1 MYKKKTKQK
10 LFMNFMTLMT
20 LSHTGI
26 SINFMFETTMIYV
39 CVKKLSRFLGIEYRY
54 FNFCY
59 YDWPLCILLCF
70 FLFFVSCDFYFTL
83 LSVYFYW
90 NWANAWIPF
99 LSFSFGYSYKNKYY
113 FLDVVALFAMNQNL
127 FVVIPW
133 HRCNYI
139 LILRKQIGAKQNNI
153 KTNCR
158 THQTDESM
166 TSLSQ
171 SHSFVSFSSMNNW
184 LNSNLWIFQ
193 PHDQHFHLHMQ
204 VGYVAY
210 LHTFIYSFHLKDFS
224 NLKFTKKNSP
234 IYICHRKNSNKR

>member
-158 THQTDESM
+158 THQTDFIVS
-166 TSLSQ
+166 
-171 SHSFVSFSSMNNW
+171 VSFFCIFFKYEQLIKFEFMNFPTAW
-184 LNSNLWIFQ
+184 PTFPFTYASRLCSLPSYI
-193 PHDQHFHLHMQ
+193 
-204 VGYVAY
+204 Y
-210 LHTFIYSFHLKDFS
+210 L
-224 NLKFTKKNSP
+224 
-234 IYICHRKNSNKR
+234 